1 MLSDS
6 QNANLKN
13 NFNSNSVSLFNF
25 IYYRYFNEKYSKF
38 MHDKE
43 KKYAQKFYV
52 KQLNICAIYTKKSIE
67 ILFLMNN

>member
-1 MLSDS
+1 MLSDL

-43 KKYAQKFYV
+43 KF
-52 KQLNICAIYTKKSIE
+52 IKKSKNSYLIGTFYKNCYN
-67 ILFLMNN
+67 I